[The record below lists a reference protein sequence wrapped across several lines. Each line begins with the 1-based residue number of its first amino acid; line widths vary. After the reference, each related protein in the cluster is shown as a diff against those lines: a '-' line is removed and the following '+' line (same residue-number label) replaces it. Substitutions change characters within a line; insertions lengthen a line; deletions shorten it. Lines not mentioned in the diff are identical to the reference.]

1 MVQSRLHFLPC
12 LFLTSPFLIT
22 TLATPSNMNQDHP
35 RQEPISPLYA
45 QLGAFSKLPPELRFK
60 IWNHLF
66 DNFKST
72 ASASG
77 IISILFC
84 NRNLYEETSRILYE
98 TRLFGLTIMID
109 PSIEDTLDF
118 TAIVEIIKGVRTPVA
133 FRCMSLS
140 CLDDVLRLIQ
150 QFPSWRLRRSGP
162 CIRVRYFH
170 VPSPSMELCL
180 WKCVHSIVDTLKL
193 LPNGKKIGYTS
204 FYPRLQNPEYAMKL
218 TKSGVLKNW
227 FDERFPGERLQFPDC
242 PSTGTHNHND
252 PPGPCLNIPVYHYA
266 ILIAIDS
273 AKLGKHERKKLCTE
287 SGTTGSKA
295 QPLENE
301 CMDLSRL

>member
-1 MVQSRLHFLPC
+1 MVQSRLSFLPYP
-12 LFLTSPFLIT
+12 FLISPFLIT

-45 QLGAFSKLPPELRFK
+45 QLGKFSKLPPELRFK

-77 IISILFC
+77 IISIFFC

-109 PSIEDTLDF
+109 PSIEGTLDF
-118 TAIVEIIKGVRTPVA
+118 TAIVEIIKGARTPVA
-133 FRCMSLS
+133 FRCISLS

-218 TKSGVLKNW
+218 TKSGVLKDW
-227 FDERFPGERLQFPDC
+227 FDERFPGERLPFPDC

-266 ILIAIDS
+266 ILKAIDS
-273 AKLGKHERKKLCTE
+273 VKLGKHERKKLGTE
-287 SGTTGSKA
+287 SGTKGSKA